1 MQKDHLLKNYTSYSI
16 IEKIELTIQKIRS
29 RNGSVISIDT
39 NQIDRLIK
47 RQHGE
52 HQISSNI
59 CEEYISD
66 LQNLS

>member
-1 MQKDHLLKNYTSYSI
+1 MQEDHLLKNYTSYSI

-59 CEEYISD
+59 CDKYISD
-66 LQNLS
+66 LHQ